1 MVIANMAAGN
11 ISIRL
16 GAKGPSQTIVT
27 ACASATNAIGEA
39 FRTIKYGLADMMVTG
54 GTEATICEMGLQA
67 LRH

>member
-54 GTEATICEMGLQA
+54 DRSHSM
-67 LRH
+67 